1 MLLRSAFFIESY
13 YPSNPLSKQ
22 HFFNV
27 SQLLRM
33 LPRRGNFRPLEVPQI
48 KMFEATLQIISGLWW
63 KVKWFCV
70 CSKKYLLVYSF
81 CFSTHENGPVF
92 GSRNA
97 TWRFTTQMKFL
108 NQRNGDL
115 VTRMSSKQFKEFES
129 LELLLSIATNNSNNQ
144 NSSWVLVV
152 LHFST
157 CTKWQC
163 RLRAFSTW
171 ASWCFPPGQHATHMS
186 PLFRA
191 VKVWTFSW
199 L

>member
-1 MLLRSAFFIESY
+1 
-13 YPSNPLSKQ
+13 
-22 HFFNV
+22 
-27 SQLLRM
+27 M

-48 KMFEATLQIISGLWW
+48 KMFEATLQNHFWFVVEGERILCLFQ
-63 KVKWFCV
+63 KVSV
-70 CSKKYLLVYSF
+70 S
-81 CFSTHENGPVF
+81 
-92 GSRNA
+92 
-97 TWRFTTQMKFL
+97 
-108 NQRNGDL
+108 
-115 VTRMSSKQFKEFES
+115 
-129 LELLLSIATNNSNNQ
+129 LLLFFFQQTKMALFLEAAMLLGDSQPKRSFWIKGTMTWWLEWAQSNSKSLRASSCFCPPQRTTKPLPTNNSNNQ

-163 RLRAFSTW
+163 WLRAFSTW
-171 ASWCFPPGQHATHMS
+171 ASGCFPPGQHATHMS

>member
-1 MLLRSAFFIESY
+1 
-13 YPSNPLSKQ
+13 
-22 HFFNV
+22 
-27 SQLLRM
+27 M

-48 KMFEATLQIISGLWW
+48 KMLEATLQNHFWFVVKGERILCLFQ
-63 KVKWFCV
+63 KVSVSLLLLFLNKRKWFC
-70 CSKKYLLVYSF
+70 
-81 CFSTHENGPVF
+81 F
-92 GSRNA
+92 GGRNA

-115 VTRMSSKQFKEFES
+115 VTRMSSKLFKEFES
-129 LELLLSIATNNSNNQ
+129 LELLLSTATNNKTTTTNNSNNQ
-144 NSSWVLVV
+144 NNSWVLVV

-171 ASWCFPPGQHATHMS
+171 ASGCFPPGQHATHMS